1 MSYTPQGVPTQ
12 GIGFAIPGK
21 TVRDR
26 VADLRK
32 IAADPK
38 AAKEAEDAKSR
49 VRKLFG
55 LTLQDLTPKLA
66 ETLGFNPGSGV
77 LIADISPKSPAER
90 AQLKQGLVIVQIG
103 RYEINSVQQVEEL
116 MKTVESGAPVDFTIS
131 VVRQLNGRNFRQ
143 SETVQLIAK

>member
-1 MSYTPQGVPTQ
+1 M
-12 GIGFAIPGK
+12 
-21 TVRDR
+21 
-26 VADLRK
+26 RK

>member
-1 MSYTPQGVPTQ
+1 M
-12 GIGFAIPGK
+12 
-21 TVRDR
+21 
-26 VADLRK
+26 RK

-116 MKTVESGAPVDFTIS
+116 MKAVESGAPVDFTIS
-131 VVRQLNGRNFRQ
+131 VLRHLNGRNFRQ

>member
-1 MSYTPQGVPTQ
+1 M
-12 GIGFAIPGK
+12 
-21 TVRDR
+21 
-26 VADLRK
+26 RK

-90 AQLKQGLVIVQIG
+90 AQFKQGLVIVQIG
-103 RYEINSVQQVEEL
+103 PIKNQ
-116 MKTVESGAPVDFTIS
+116 SG
-131 VVRQLNGRNFRQ
+131 R
-143 SETVQLIAK
+143 